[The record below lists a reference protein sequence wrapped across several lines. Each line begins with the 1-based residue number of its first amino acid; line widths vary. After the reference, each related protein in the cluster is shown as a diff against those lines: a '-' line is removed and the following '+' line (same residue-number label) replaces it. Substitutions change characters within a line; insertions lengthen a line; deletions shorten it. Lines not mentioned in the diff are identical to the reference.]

1 MGILDFL
8 KQKQEVVELD
18 VYDKSLQPYVDDL
31 VVNMV
36 AACQDGTIT
45 RKKEQSVIMSKH
57 HALRRA
63 VKALVEKQHGD

>member
-8 KQKQEVVELD
+8 KQKEEVVELD

-63 VKALVEKQHGD
+63 VKALAEK

>member
-8 KQKQEVVELD
+8 KQKEEVPVLE
-18 VYDKSLQPYVDDL
+18 VYPSSLQPYVDDL

-45 RKKEQSVIMSKH
+45 KKKEQSVIMSKH

-63 VKALVEKQHGD
+63 VKELVEK

>member
-8 KQKQEVVELD
+8 KQKEEVVELD

-31 VVNMV
+31 VVTMV
-36 AACQDGTIT
+36 TACQDGTVT
-45 RKKEQSVIMSKH
+45 KKKEQSVIMSKH

-63 VKALVEKQHGD
+63 VKALVEK

>member
-8 KQKQEVVELD
+8 KQKEEVVELD

-31 VVNMV
+31 VVTMI
-36 AACQDGTIT
+36 AASQDGRIT
-45 RKKEQSVIMSKH
+45 KKKEQSVIMSKP

-63 VKALVEKQHGD
+63 VKALAEK

>member
-8 KQKQEVVELD
+8 KQEEEVVELD

-31 VVNMV
+31 VVTMI
-36 AACQDGTIT
+36 AASQDGTIT
-45 RKKEQSVIMSKH
+45 KKKEQSVIMSKH

-63 VKALVEKQHGD
+63 VKALAEK

>member
-1 MGILDFL
+1 MGLLDFF
-8 KQKQEVVELD
+8 KQKEEVPELE
-18 VYDKSLQPYVDDL
+18 VYPSSLQPYVDDL

-63 VKALVEKQHGD
+63 VKALVEK